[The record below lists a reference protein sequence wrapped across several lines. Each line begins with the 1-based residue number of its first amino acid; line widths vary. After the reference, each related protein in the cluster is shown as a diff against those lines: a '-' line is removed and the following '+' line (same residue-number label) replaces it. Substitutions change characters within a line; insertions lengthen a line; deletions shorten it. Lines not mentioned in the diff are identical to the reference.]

1 MGSSRCLLIVA
12 VLFLFGCSKPRAEL
26 TIPEEELVKI
36 LADAHLIESALSTNY
51 STVKDSLTNLYYG
64 QMYEI
69 HGIDETVFR
78 ENLKILQTDPKLL
91 KEVYSKVMDHL
102 SKLEVDKKNGSD
114 KDKKGGPLEKE
125 DGAKKPK

>member
-69 HGIDETVFR
+69 RGNLTGPNGKTLATITVWMTEIATGVTKF
-78 ENLKILQTDPKLL
+78 ITIYP
-91 KEVYSKVMDHL
+91 
-102 SKLEVDKKNGSD
+102 DKGQ
-114 KDKKGGPLEKE
+114 KK
-125 DGAKKPK
+125 